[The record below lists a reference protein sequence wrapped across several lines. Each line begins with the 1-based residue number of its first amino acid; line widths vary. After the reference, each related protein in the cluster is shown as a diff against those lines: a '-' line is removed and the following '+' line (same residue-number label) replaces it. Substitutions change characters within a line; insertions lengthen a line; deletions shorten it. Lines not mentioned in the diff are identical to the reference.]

1 MKRAIIVGATSGIGQ
16 EIAKVLL
23 AQGWKIGKRT
33 SDSISR
39 TESGTN
45 SNASVGRNPKGCC
58 IEIEWAD

>member
-23 AQGWKIGKRT
+23 AQGWKIM
-33 SDSISR
+33 
-39 TESGTN
+39 ESGTN